1 MGILPPQSQRRVAWN
16 AASAVEASR
25 LIELTLPVI
34 SSLQARMKSAG
45 NRGKNPVSVKPLKLT
60 LLTPLWARAR
70 VSGRAPAEEGI
81 PKHGPSESGPRS
93 IQ

>member
-1 MGILPPQSQRRVAWN
+1 MGILPPQLQRRVAWN

-25 LIELTLPVI
+25 RIELTLPVI
-34 SSLQARMKSAG
+34 SDPQARMKGAA
-45 NRGKNPVSVKPLKLT
+45 NRGKNPVLPKPLKLT
-60 LLTPLWARAR
+60 LLTRLWARAG

-81 PKHGPSESGPRS
+81 PKHGPNESGPRS